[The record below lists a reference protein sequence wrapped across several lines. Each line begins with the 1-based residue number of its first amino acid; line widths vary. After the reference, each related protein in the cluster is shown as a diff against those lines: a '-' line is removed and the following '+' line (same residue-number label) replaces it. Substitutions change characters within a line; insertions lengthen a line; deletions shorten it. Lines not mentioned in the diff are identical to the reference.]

1 MSRSIESMLGL
12 LKIRV
17 KRGINL
23 VVSDTFSSDPYV
35 VITQGKQKLKTKVVN
50 NNCNPVW
57 NEDLTLP
64 IRDTNIPVHL
74 TVFDKDTF
82 TGDDKMGE
90 AIIDI
95 RPYMESIKMGLENL
109 PNGCAI
115 KKLQPTRE
123 NCLLDESGIIWNNGK
138 ITQDMA
144 LKLRNVESGVVEIR
158 LEWVDVL
165 RV

>member
-35 VITQGKQKLKTKVVN
+35 KLKTKVVN

-82 TGDDKMGE
+82 TVDDEMGE

-95 RPYMESIKMGLENL
+95 RPYMESIKMELKNL

-144 LKLRNVESGVVEIR
+144 LKLRNVQSGVVEIR

>member
-35 VITQGKQKLKTKVVN
+35 KLKTKVVN
-50 NNCNPVW
+50 SNCNPVW